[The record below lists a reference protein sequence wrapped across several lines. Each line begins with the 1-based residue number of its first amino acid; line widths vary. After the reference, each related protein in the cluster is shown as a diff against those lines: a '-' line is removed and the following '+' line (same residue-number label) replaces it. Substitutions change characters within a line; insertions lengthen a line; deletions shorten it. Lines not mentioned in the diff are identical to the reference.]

1 MRAERARS
9 PPLQPALATFIASPF
24 ARTLAALS
32 LSFVLGTGIGFERQW
47 RQRTAG
53 LRTNVLVALGAAAF
67 SDLGFQL
74 LGADGATRIISYVV
88 SGIGFLGAGV
98 ILKDGTNIRGLNTAA
113 TLWCSAAV
121 GTFAGSGFYS
131 EAIALTMFVLAGN
144 TVLRP
149 MVNWIDRRPIVSG
162 LTEASYRVHALCEPE
177 AVSEVRDLIDAALEQ
192 ANYPIR
198 DVETLSDNE
207 DLIELAA
214 TLLPTTADADALD
227 RVVAALET
235 SPLVRSATWTVETAA

>member
-1 MRAERARS
+1 M
-9 PPLQPALATFIASPF
+9 ASPRDLLTLF
-24 ARTLAALS
+24 FESQFVRTTGTFGLA
-32 LSFVLGTGIGFERQW
+32 FVLGTLIGLERQW

-67 SDLGFQL
+67 ADLGFRL

-121 GTFAGSGFYS
+121 GTFAGSGLPA
-131 EAIALTMFVLAGN
+131 EATSLTLFVLAGN

-149 MVNWIDRRPIVSG
+149 MVNWIDRRPIVSDI
-162 LTEASYRVHALCEPE
+162 TEASYRVHAICQPE
-177 AVSEVRDLIDAALEQ
+177 DVPDVRDLIAAALDA
-192 ANYPIR
+192 ANYPVR
-198 DVETLSDNE
+198 DVEILSDTE
-207 DLIELAA
+207 EFVELAA
-214 TLLPTTADADALD
+214 TLLPTTAEAGELDA
-227 RVVAALET
+227 VVAALEASAKVT
-235 SPLVRSATWTVETAA
+235 SATWTVETSA